1 MESTTQ
7 NKSQS
12 SFLRSF
18 LRFSAG
24 LLALMVLV
32 AVGSALLPDRWKSP
46 SGEIAL
52 VRIQGMLMDSQN
64 IVRQLSD
71 YRHNPGVRGILL
83 RIDSPGGAVAPAQEI
98 YSEIMKLRADHK
110 TVYASM
116 GTVAASGGYYIACA
130 ADYVLANPGTLT
142 GSIAA
147 VMAFSNIEE
156 LSNKIGL
163 KPVII
168 KSGKYKDV
176 GSPLRAMKPEEQK
189 LLQNVVNDVH
199 QQFVQAVAKGRGLSV
214 SEVNEI
220 ADGRIMTGQQALK
233 LKLIDELGGLEKTIE
248 LLAKKIGVEGRPKV
262 IEEKEKTPFFDWL
275 LQSSLSSRLA
285 ETLMPS
291 FLPRLQYV
299 WFPQ

>member
-1 MESTTQ
+1 M
-7 NKSQS
+7 
-12 SFLRSF
+12 
-18 LRFSAG
+18 
-24 LLALMVLV
+24 MVLV

-147 VMAFSNIEE
+147 VMVFSNIEE
-156 LSNKIGL
+156 LTNKIGV

-176 GSPLRAMKPEEQK
+176 GSPLRAMNPEERK
-189 LLQNVVNDVH
+189 LLQNVVDDVH

-214 SEVNEI
+214 SEVKEI

-233 LKLIDELGGLEKTIE
+233 LKLIDEIGGLEKTLE

-275 LQSSLSSRLA
+275 LQSSLPSRLA
-285 ETLMPS
+285 ATLMPAS
-291 FLPRLQYV
+291 LPRLQYV

>member
-1 MESTTQ
+1 M
-7 NKSQS
+7 
-12 SFLRSF
+12 RSF

-24 LLALMVLV
+24 LLAVMVLL
-32 AVGSALLPDRWKSP
+32 AVGSTLLPDRWKYP

-64 IVRQLSD
+64 IVRQLSN
-71 YRHNPGVRGILL
+71 YRHNPNVRGIVL

-98 YSEIMKLRADHK
+98 YNEIMKLKADHK

-156 LSNKIGL
+156 LTDKIGI
-163 KPVII
+163 KPIII

-176 GSPLRAMKPEEQK
+176 GSPLRAMNPEERK
-189 LLQNVVNDVH
+189 LLQNVVDDVH

-214 SEVNEI
+214 SEVKEI
-220 ADGRIMTGQQALK
+220 ADGRIMTGKQALT
-233 LKLIDELGGLEKTIE
+233 LKLVDEMGGLEKTIE

-275 LQSSLSSRLA
+275 LQSSLPSRLA
-285 ETLMPS
+285 ATLMPAS
-291 FLPRLQYV
+291 LPRLQYV

>member
-1 MESTTQ
+1 MEPQ
-7 NKSQS
+7 NKPQR

-24 LLALMVLV
+24 LLAVMVLL
-32 AVGSALLPDRWKSP
+32 AVGSTLLPDRWKSP

-64 IVRQLSD
+64 IVRQLSN
-71 YRHNPGVRGILL
+71 YRHNPNVRGIVL

-156 LSNKIGL
+156 LTDKIGI
-163 KPVII
+163 KPIII

-176 GSPLRAMKPEEQK
+176 GSPLRGMKPEERK
-189 LLQNVVNDVH
+189 LLQSVVDDVH
-199 QQFVQAVAKGRGLSV
+199 QQFVQAVAKGRGLPV

-220 ADGRIMTGQQALK
+220 ADGRIMTGQQALT
-233 LKLIDELGGLEKTIE
+233 LKLVDEMGGLEKTIE

-275 LQSSLSSRLA
+275 LQSSLPSRLA
-285 ETLMPS
+285 ATLMPAS
-291 FLPRLQYV
+291 LPRLQYV